1 MTSRRAGSILH
12 MESIGREGS
21 GRGFK
26 LRLLAFV
33 LAAALT
39 WYSINPAPGP
49 IKRRTPEEEP
59 PDEKRRELKPQA
71 HAASLSSSVNAS
83 INNTTPNQEI
93 LSASIISDDNEAD
106 DFDWPE
112 YIDG

>member
-1 MTSRRAGSILH
+1 MRVRAASILH
-12 MESIGREGS
+12 TESIERERN
-21 GRGFK
+21 GRGLR

-49 IKRRTPEEEP
+49 IIRRRPSEEEP
-59 PDEKRRELKPQA
+59 PDEKRRELEPQPHRASHA
-71 HAASLSSSVNAS
+71 HYSPGAMHDKEV
-83 INNTTPNQEI
+83 
-93 LSASIISDDNEAD
+93 LSASIISGDDEAD